1 MVDDL
6 QDAAL
11 LEWFAMRRFLL
22 LLALSTLFSSDVEGT
37 AQAPAPIA
45 PDAASSP
52 APVTAPMARPS
63 EVLRDSLAALQQALT
78 GVKLEKWKMSGELR
92 DAADQDL
99 RSIERD
105 FRETLPPLLAT
116 ADAEPGS
123 VAKVLPAM
131 RNVDAVYDVALRV
144 SAMGRL
150 TAPAQQSAALEQA
163 LQGLAESRKKV
174 GDQLQ
179 TAAVAEESRVGE
191 LQASLRAS
199 QAAAAAAASQAP
211 VVSSAAKPPTKPK
224 KKVRPKPAIPPAG
237 TTPPAA
243 NTGSK

>member
-1 MVDDL
+1 
-6 QDAAL
+6 
-11 LEWFAMRRFLL
+11 MRRFLPIF
-22 LLALSTLFSSDVEGT
+22 ALSAVIISSSEGL
-37 AQAPAPIA
+37 AQAPVPVS

-52 APVTAPMARPS
+52 APAAAPMTRPS
-63 EVLRDSLAALQQALT
+63 EVLRDSLTALQQALA
-78 GVKLEKWKMSGELR
+78 GVRLEKWKMSGDLK

-105 FRETLPPLLAT
+105 FQETLPPLLAT

-150 TAPAQQSAALEQA
+150 TAPAQQSVALDQA

-179 TAAVAEESRVGE
+179 AAALAEESRVGE

-199 QAAAAAAASQAP
+199 QAAAAAAASQPPAAAP
-211 VVSSAAKPPTKPK
+211 AAKPPVKPK
-224 KKVRPKPAIPPAG
+224 KKVRPKPVAPPAG
-237 TTPPAA
+237 GTTPAP
-243 NTGSK
+243 NTSSK